1 MRKILKYVL
10 IAFAVIFVIGLINK
24 GKNKSQTASP
34 VPTKTVSQAVKSN
47 KPTSPI
53 KNDTPV
59 PTAVIPPPST
69 GSSSIIIGIE
79 YGFEDIAKFF
89 TGLGIPAAKLMPEK
103 FDWAKMQPDIKQPI
117 NWALSDNLVREYQDA
132 GFKEI
137 IIGLRTQSHDSD
149 NGMTYGKTRPIPKP
163 ENESLYASWIKS
175 FVERYDKDGKDDMPG
190 LKYPIRYYEIE
201 VEFSSYTP
209 EPVNDYI
216 KELSIAYSA
225 VHEASPNAIVA
236 HSAFLPMTAF
246 DSNPTGGQ
254 YESAFASMRIP
265 DKSHN
270 LADMRKV
277 LDHPELFDRVNFHA
291 LEDPIMLERAVKW
304 LNYEMDKRG
313 YKKPIIVSDTEATPF
328 ISYGNATTCKGGI
341 FGMGIMIWPAKE
353 SDRCRTADYFNK
365 ILDNDAATYAWK
377 NMFIATDTVKR
388 VVIAAQWGVEL
399 IDTAFVTDL
408 PILNSRLGMAGAGN
422 GGFSGFI
429 TDNYNIFT
437 KKHTASEYRPVY
449 YAVKQLAGLLSG
461 TFTITREAS
470 DSDVR
475 LYKIQNS
482 KGTTWIGWVSPDYL
496 ILPND
501 AEPHKQV
508 SLPLASGVTVTQMAT
523 TSSGPE
529 KKVISSVDG
538 QVKIDLTTSLI
549 YIAGN

>member
-1 MRKILKYVL
+1 MKKILKYVI
-10 IAFAVIFVIGLINK
+10 IALVILFIVGLINK
-24 GKNKSQTASP
+24 GKNKSALTTIPSNKTPVVSKASTAQNKKSNNLA
-34 VPTKTVSQAVKSN
+34 PTK
-47 KPTSPI
+47 
-53 KNDTPV
+53 
-59 PTAVIPPPST
+59 IPQPPST
-69 GSSSIIIGIE
+69 AVSSMIIGIE

-89 TGLGIPAAKLMPEK
+89 SGLGIPAAKLMPEK
-103 FDWAKMQPDIKQPI
+103 FDWAKMQPDIAKPI
-117 NWALSDNLVREYQDA
+117 NWALSDNLIREYQDA

-149 NGMTYGKTRPIPKP
+149 NGATYGKTRPIPKP
-163 ENESLYASWIKS
+163 ENEALYASWIKS
-175 FVERYDKDGKDDMPG
+175 FVERYDKDGKDDMAG

-201 VEFSSYTP
+201 VEFTSYTP
-209 EPVNDYI
+209 EPVNDYL
-216 KELSIAYSA
+216 KELSIAYPA
-225 VHEASPNAIVA
+225 AHEAFSGVIVA

-246 DSNPTGGQ
+246 DSNPTSGQ

-265 DKSHN
+265 DKTHN

-313 YKKPIIVSDTEATPF
+313 YKKPVIVSDTEATPF

-341 FGMGIMIWPAKE
+341 FGMGIMVWPAKE
-353 SDRCRTADYFNK
+353 SDRCRAADYFNK
-365 ILDNDAATYAWK
+365 ILDNNASTLAWK

-429 TDNYNIFT
+429 TDSYNIFT

-449 YAVKQLAGLLSG
+449 YAIKQLAGLFSG
-461 TFTITREAS
+461 TFTITREVS
-470 DSDVR
+470 DADVR

-482 KGTTWIGWVSPDYL
+482 KGTSWIGWVNPDYL
-496 ILPND
+496 ILPGD
-501 AEPHKQV
+501 AEPQKQV
-508 SLPLASGVTVTQMAT
+508 SLSLASGATVTKMAT
-523 TSSGPE
+523 TSVSLNKEVIPTSG
-529 KKVISSVDG
+529 G
-538 QVKIDLTTSLI
+538 QVKINLTTTPV
-549 YIAGN
+549 YIVGN